1 MAANGDGVIKLDAS
15 NRELLLSNILLLYEV
30 DPCWVV
36 FDVLLVIG
44 RDPSLRAEDEASGCG
59 RVC

>member
-1 MAANGDGVIKLDAS
+1 MKLDAS

-36 FDVLLVIG
+36 FDVMLLIG
-44 RDPSLRAEDEASGCG
+44 RDPSLRAEDEASGGG